1 MAMPNLMTVPEFSA
15 HIGCKRN
22 YGYQLRKEGRLVM
35 SDDGKLVRVAESI
48 ARIAET
54 RDPSKAGVASRHAA
68 ERGAPARTGHA
79 DDGEMPGEEPDEEPG
94 GRYDF
99 QKAKAKREFWA
110 AEREH
115 AAARKE
121 AGELVERAEM
131 VAAFADAG
139 ATIRGALEAWAAVLP
154 PQLVG
159 RDEPAIRAVLAD
171 QVERVL
177 HDLVDKFTR
186 TVEGAKS

>member
-22 YGYQLRKEGRLVM
+22 YGYQLKKEGRLVM

-79 DDGEMPGEEPDEEPG
+79 DDPEIADEEPDEEPG

-99 QKAKAKREFWA
+99 QRAKAKREYWA

-177 HDLVDKFTR
+177 YDLVDKFTR
-186 TVEGAKS
+186 TVEGARS